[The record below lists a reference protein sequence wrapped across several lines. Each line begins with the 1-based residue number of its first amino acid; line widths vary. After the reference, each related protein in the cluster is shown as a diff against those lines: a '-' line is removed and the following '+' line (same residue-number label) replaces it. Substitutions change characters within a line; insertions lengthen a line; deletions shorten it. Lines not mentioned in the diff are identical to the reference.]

1 MDFIRLDSA
10 DNVVTAASR
19 LPAGHIVETI
29 KTLQPIPS
37 GHKIATAAIPLGGE
51 IRKYAQLIGYAS
63 TDIPAGAHVHDHNVS
78 FRNTEASYEFSTDLR
93 PVDLIAS
100 EQQDSFMGFRR
111 ENGSIGTRNY
121 IAIVTSVNCS
131 ATAARMIANAFTPE
145 VLADYPN
152 VDGVA
157 AFVH

>member
-51 IRKYAQLIGYAS
+51 IRKDAQLIG
-63 TDIPAGAHVHDHNVS
+63 
-78 FRNTEASYEFSTDLR
+78 
-93 PVDLIAS
+93 
-100 EQQDSFMGFRR
+100 
-111 ENGSIGTRNY
+111 
-121 IAIVTSVNCS
+121 
-131 ATAARMIANAFTPE
+131 
-145 VLADYPN
+145 
-152 VDGVA
+152 
-157 AFVH
+157 